1 MGMNNLLGA
10 GTEFV
15 CSDGRMS
22 VNGICKTPEQAIQPI
37 QPITASPVQDNNGSD
52 DNRKTSTAITG
63 GKNLNDYQFDKNV
76 KSTFE
81 WDFDKPNNKIEN
93 FATTVKGN
101 ITAYD
106 KYVADKFGISA
117 KSITLNRAGASAV
130 TLGQGGGLLQAA
142 GPWGLAFA
150 AGGLMKGKQKDKPEV
165 IDTMSFQN
173 PNTVD
178 FSSGGD
184 SWTDDKSQSQGFG
197 SDAASMSNVSNEGAS
212 GSFTTDFSKD

>member
-22 VNGICKTPEQAIQPI
+22 VNGICKTPEQAIQPV

-81 WDFDKPNNKIEN
+81 WDFDKPNNKVEN
-93 FATTVKGN
+93 FATTVKDN

-106 KYVADKFGISA
+106 KYVGEKFGISS

-130 TLGQGGGLLQAA
+130 TLGQGGSLLQAA
-142 GPWGLAFA
+142 GPWGLAFGIGA
-150 AGGLMKGKQKDKPEV
+150 FVKKKIQEP
-165 IDTMSFQN
+165 IRDTMSFKD

>member
-22 VNGICKTPEQAIQPI
+22 VNGICRIPEQAIQPV
-37 QPITASPVQDNNGSD
+37 QPITASPVQDSDGSD
-52 DNRKTSTAITG
+52 NNR
-63 GKNLNDYQFDKNV
+63 NDYQFDKNV

-81 WDFDKPNNKIEN
+81 WDFDKVGNKVEN

-106 KYVADKFGISA
+106 KYVADNLGINSKA
-117 KSITLNRAGASAV
+117 VGINRAVAS
-130 TLGQGGGLLQAA
+130 TGTIFSGGTLLQAA

-150 AGGLMKGKQKDKPEV
+150 AGGLMKGKEKDKPEV
-165 IDTMSFQN
+165 IDTMSFKKTPPVTYTDN
-173 PNTVD
+173 S
-178 FSSGGD
+178 SSGPGE
-184 SWTDDKSQSQGFG
+184 TTQGTFG
-197 SDAASMSNVSNEGAS
+197 SSVNEATGSRGS
-212 GSFTTDFSKD
+212 GTGFSDYS

>member
-37 QPITASPVQDNNGSD
+37 QPVTTSPVQDNNEND
-52 DNRKTSTAITG
+52 DNIKTSTAITG
-63 GKNLNDYQFDKNV
+63 GKNLNDYEFDKTV

-81 WDFDKPNNKIEN
+81 WDFDKVGNKIQDFGN
-93 FATTVKGN
+93 TVKDN

-106 KYVADKFGISA
+106 KYVGEKFGISS
-117 KSITLNRAGASAV
+117 KSITLNRVGATGV
-130 TLGQGGGLLQAA
+130 TLGQGGSLMQVAS
-142 GPWGLAFA
+142 PWGWAL
-150 AGGLMKGKQKDKPEV
+150 GIGQMMKGKDKSEV

-184 SWTDDKSQSQGFG
+184 SWTDDTSQSQGFG